1 MTDDKKA
8 AAADVSEDQPAA
20 GDSAKRVRTIEK
32 RHGKSFMEVMCD
44 VHDHVFGGT
53 VEPTENAA
61 VEAGDPDAAQT
72 SGDEGDQGE
81 STG

>member
-20 GDSAKRVRTIEK
+20 GDSAKRVRSIEK

-53 VEPTENAA
+53 VEAPEP
-61 VEAGDPDAAQT
+61 EADDT
-72 SGDEGDQGE
+72 GDEGEAGESSE